1 MSEMVSITIDG
12 KAITVPKGTTVYQAC
27 KDLGIEI
34 PIFCYHDRMPPFG
47 ACRVCLVEVEKM
59 GKLQASCCL
68 QATEGMVVK
77 TESEAAVNGR
87 KGILEFLLIN
97 HPLDC
102 PICDKGGECPL
113 QDQALKFGP
122 GESRF
127 YEEKRH
133 FPKRIPLGPVLVI
146 DRERCVVCA
155 RCTRFGS
162 EVAGDSALQF
172 QERGFKTI
180 VGTPNDGPADSKF
193 IGNTIEMCPVGALTS
208 QVYRF
213 QSRPWD
219 NNTTNS
225 TCTLCPVGCSMR
237 LDERD
242 GELMRTRPIEN
253 RQVNDIWLCDKGSF
267 GYEFVSDPGR
277 LTTPLI
283 RRGAVLEPAS
293 WEEAFDL
300 IASKIKGAIPSK
312 KLAAFG
318 GNPLTTEENYLFQK
332 LMREIAK
339 VDNVDHRIGMIASG
353 EGPGMELSFDQVE
366 KLSYIYLLGL
376 DITEEFPVLWL
387 RLKQAIN
394 NGAKVTFIGHY
405 APEIAPHLHK
415 VILHAPGKELE
426 ALKKI
431 EKQAG
436 VGALFVGS
444 QYLGSMFRS
453 SILKELAPLDIS
465 LNLMEGRGNSR
476 GAMFAG
482 MIGEKSALEII
493 EDKSGWDFLW
503 VAGANPAVK
512 FPSKTWSDFRKNLTF
527 LIVQDLFLTETAEEA
542 DVVLPT
548 LSAFEKEG
556 SFINVEGRVQ
566 KLLPGKEIPK
576 GIYSDQEIFQ
586 RVAKRFG
593 RELLIDLDFMLHL
606 QKEKIPYTKK
616 SAPVSAPPSP
626 SNQHLAATFAYSL
639 FDDGVRM
646 QHNPHLMELVKTP
659 YVRLHPLDGNKRG
672 IQDGQK
678 ARIAFNG
685 HEIIAPVA
693 WDEKVA
699 EGAIVLPL
707 GFSDVPVHELS
718 GHLQNGMQL
727 KVTHV
732 E

>member
-1 MSEMVSITIDG
+1 MSEMVNITIDG
-12 KAITVPKGTTVYQAC
+12 KTVAVPKGTTVYHAC
-27 KDLGIEI
+27 KDLGIDI

-47 ACRVCLVEVEKM
+47 ACRMCLVEVEKM
-59 GKLQASCCL
+59 PKLQTSCTL
-68 QATEGMVVK
+68 QAIEGMVVK
-77 TESEAAVNGR
+77 TQSDAAVNGR

-180 VGTPNDGPADSKF
+180 VGTPEDGPAVSKF

-219 NNTTNS
+219 NNTTS
-225 TCTLCPVGCSMR
+225 SVCTLCPVGCSMK

-242 GELMRTRPIEN
+242 GELMRTRPEEDLK
-253 RQVNDIWLCDKGSF
+253 VNDVWLCDKGSF
-267 GYEFVSDPGR
+267 GYEFVTDPDR
-277 LTTPLI
+277 LQAPLI

-293 WEEAFDL
+293 WDEALDL
-300 IASKIKGAIPSK
+300 IASKMKQAIPEK
-312 KLAAFG
+312 KIAGFG
-318 GNPLTTEENYLFQK
+318 GNPLTTEENHLFQK
-332 LMREIAK
+332 LIREVAK
-339 VDNVDHRIGMIASG
+339 ADHVDHRIGMLSSG
-353 EGPGMELSFDQVE
+353 SQGMELSFDQVE
-366 KLSYIYLLGL
+366 KLSYAYLLGF
-376 DITEEFPVLWL
+376 DVTEEFPLLWL

-394 NGAKVTFIGHY
+394 KGAKVIFIGHF
-405 APEIAPHLHK
+405 APEIAPHLHQ

-426 ALKKI
+426 TI
-431 EKQAG
+431 KQHLAPLSG

-444 QYLGSMFRS
+444 QYLGSSLRDP
-453 SILKELAPLDIS
+453 ILEELASSSIS
-465 LNLMEGRGNSR
+465 LNVMEGRGNSR
-476 GAMFAG
+476 GAMLAG
-482 MIGEKSALEII
+482 MQGGLSALEIL
-493 EDKSGWDFLW
+493 ETKTGWDFLM
-503 VAGANPAVK
+503 VAGSNPAAKV
-512 FPSKTWSDFRKNLTF
+512 PSRLWSAFREKLDFLV
-527 LIVQDLFLTETAEEA
+527 VQDLFLTETAASA

-556 SFINVEGRVQ
+556 SFINVEGRVR
-566 KLLPGKEIPK
+566 KIHPGKKIPE
-576 GIYSDQEIFQ
+576 GIYSDGEIFQ
-586 RVAKRFG
+586 RIASKLGVNLQVDPAFIK
-593 RELLIDLDFMLHL
+593 LL
-606 QKEKIPYTKK
+606 QQEKVTIPKK
-616 SAPVSAPPSP
+616 VSIKSPPQQP
-626 SNQHLAATFAYSL
+626 SKDQLAATFAYSL
-639 FDDGVRM
+639 FDEGVRM
-646 QHNPHLMELVKTP
+646 RHNPHLAENVKEP
-659 YVRLHPLDGNKRG
+659 SVRIHPLDGNKRG

-678 ARIAFNG
+678 GKIEFNG
-685 HEIIAPVA
+685 QKITAQIA

-699 EGAIVLPL
+699 EGAIVLPI
-707 GFSDVPVHELS
+707 GFANIPVHELAPN
-718 GHLQNGMQL
+718 LQNGMYLQ
-727 KVTHV
+727 VTHV

>member
-1 MSEMVSITIDG
+1 MSEMVNITIDG
-12 KAITVPKGTTVYQAC
+12 KTIAVPKGTTVYQAC
-27 KDLGIEI
+27 KDLGIDI

-47 ACRVCLVEVEKM
+47 ACRMCLVEVEKM
-59 GKLQASCCL
+59 PKLQTSCTL
-68 QATEGMVVK
+68 QAMEGMVVK
-77 TESEAAVNGR
+77 TQSDSAVNGR

-155 RCTRFGS
+155 RCTRFGA
-162 EVAGDSALQF
+162 EVAGDYALQF

-180 VGTPNDGPADSKF
+180 VGTPEDGPAVSKF

-219 NNTTNS
+219 NHTTSS
-225 TCTLCPVGCSMR
+225 TCTLCPIGCSMK

-242 GELMRTRPIEN
+242 GELMRTRPEEN
-253 RQVNDIWLCDKGSF
+253 VKVNDVWLCDKGSF
-267 GYEFVSDPGR
+267 GYEFVSDPDR

-293 WEEAFDL
+293 WDEALDL
-300 IASKIKGAIPSK
+300 IASKMKQAIPGK

-332 LMREIAK
+332 LFRDIAK
-339 VDNVDHRIGMIASG
+339 VDHVDHRIGMLSSG
-353 EGPGMELSFDQVE
+353 SSQGMEISFDQVE
-366 KLSYIYLLGL
+366 KLSYAYLLGF

-394 NGAKVTFIGHY
+394 KGAKVIFIGHF
-405 APEIAPHLHK
+405 APEIAHL
-415 VILHAPGKELE
+415 LHHVVLHPPGKELE
-426 ALKKI
+426 FI
-431 EKQAG
+431 KQHVSKLSG
-436 VGALFVGS
+436 DGALFVGS
-444 QYLGSMFRS
+444 QYLGSDAA
-453 SILKELAPLDIS
+453 LEELASSGIS

-476 GAMFAG
+476 GAMLAG
-482 MIGEKSALEII
+482 MRGALSALEIL
-493 EDKSGWDFLW
+493 EDKGGWDFLL
-503 VAGANPAVK
+503 VAGSNPAAK
-512 FPSKTWSDFRKNLTF
+512 FPSRLWSAFREKLGF
-527 LIVQDLFLTETAEEA
+527 LVVQDLFLTETAEAA

-556 SFINVEGRVQ
+556 SFVNVEGRVR
-566 KLLPGKEIPK
+566 KIRPGKKIPD

-586 RVAKRFG
+586 RIANKLGVDLQMDPGFIKVLQQEKVTIPKNETRKLSLFQKPSN
-593 RELLIDLDFMLHL
+593 ELL
-606 QKEKIPYTKK
+606 
-616 SAPVSAPPSP
+616 
-626 SNQHLAATFAYSL
+626 AASFAYSL
-639 FDDGVRM
+639 FDEGVRM
-646 QHNPHLMELVKTP
+646 GHNPHLMENVKDP
-659 YVRLHPLDGNKRG
+659 SVRIHPLDGNKRG
-672 IQDGQK
+672 IQDGK
-678 ARIAFNG
+678 YAKIEFNG
-685 HEIIAPVA
+685 QQITAQIA

-707 GFSDVPVHELS
+707 GFPNIPVHELAPQ
-718 GHLQNGMQL
+718 LQNGMYL

>member
-1 MSEMVSITIDG
+1 MSDMVNITIDG
-12 KAITVPKGTTVYQAC
+12 KTIAVPKGTTVYHAC

-47 ACRVCLVEVEKM
+47 ACRMCLVEVEKM
-59 GKLQASCCL
+59 PKLQTSCTL

-77 TESEAAVNGR
+77 TQSDSAVNGR

-162 EVAGDSALQF
+162 ELAGDSALQF

-180 VGTPNDGPADSKF
+180 VGTPDDGPAKSKF

-219 NNTTNS
+219 NNTTSS
-225 TCTLCPVGCSMR
+225 TCTLCPIGCSMR

-242 GELMRTRPIEN
+242 GELMRTRPEEN
-253 RQVNDIWLCDKGSF
+253 GKVNDAWLCDKGSF
-267 GYEFVSDPGR
+267 GYEFVSDPDR

-293 WEEAFDL
+293 WDEALDL
-300 IASKIKGAIPSK
+300 IATKMKGKIAG
-312 KLAAFG
+312 FG
-318 GNPLTTEENYLFQK
+318 GNPLTTEENYLFQQ
-332 LMREIAK
+332 LITH
-339 VDNVDHRIGMIASG
+339 VDHRIGMLSSG
-353 EGPGMELSFDQVE
+353 EGGMETSFDQVE
-366 KLSYIYLLGL
+366 KLSYAYLLGF

-394 NGAKVTFIGHY
+394 KGAKVIFIGHY
-405 APEIAPHLHK
+405 APEIASHLHQ

-426 ALKKI
+426 VLKQVAKLDG
-431 EKQAG
+431 EG
-436 VGALFVGS
+436 SLFIGS
-444 QYLGSMFRS
+444 QYLGSLQRESIIEELS
-453 SILKELAPLDIS
+453 STGIS
-465 LNLMEGRGNSR
+465 MNLMEGRGNSR
-476 GAMFAG
+476 GAALAG
-482 MIGEKSALEII
+482 MQGPITALEILQ
-493 EDKSGWDFLW
+493 DKSGWDFLL

-512 FPSKTWSDFRKNLTF
+512 YPARIWSAFRENLSF
-527 LIVQDLFLTETAEEA
+527 LVVQDLFLTETAESA

-548 LSAFEKEG
+548 LCAFEKEG

-566 KLLPGKEIPK
+566 KLRPGKKIPD
-576 GIYSDQEIFQ
+576 GIYSDGEIFK
-586 RVAKRFG
+586 RIADKLGHTLNGDFDMAKAS
-593 RELLIDLDFMLHL
+593 
-606 QKEKIPYTKK
+606 IPKK
-616 SAPVSAPPSP
+616 TANKALPQQPTEG
-626 SNQHLAATFAYSL
+626 QLAATFAYSL
-639 FDDGVRM
+639 FDEGVRM
-646 QHNPHLMELVKTP
+646 RHNSHLMENVKEP
-659 YVRLHPLDGNKRG
+659 PIRIHPLDGNKRG
-672 IQDGQK
+672 IQDGGTAKIEYQDH
-678 ARIAFNG
+678 AITA
-685 HEIIAPVA
+685 EIA

-707 GFSDVPVHELS
+707 GFPGTLVHELAPQ
-718 GHLQNGMQL
+718 LQNGMLVQ
-727 KVTHV
+727 VTHV